1 MNVFSL
7 SPAGL
12 RRSIALLSLVG
23 LSTILFAQAPSPRTR
38 SATDEPP
45 PETEVGI
52 PVTDKLTIEK
62 CGSCH
67 KADEKGDLTRI
78 SWIRTTP
85 EGWEEAI
92 KRMVKLNGL
101 MLSPPEARHIV
112 TYLAKD
118 HGDAPEEVA
127 PYRWFLE
134 KRQPFSEPVPGPEIR
149 MACAS
154 CHPLARPRTWHR
166 SATEWGLL
174 VNMHEGYF
182 PSAERTSLRVA
193 LREDSNGIHLPP
205 NTPKPA
211 KEPVDL
217 ALDYLRT
224 TNGLHSAAWSSWR
237 ANMRD
242 LDLKGR
248 WIVDA
253 YQPGKGRYFGF
264 MTISPRETPDNF
276 RTETTLTRIADGSKV
291 VMPGQSVTYSGYEW
305 RGRSKMPGIGD
316 IRQVMAVAA
325 DQSSMEGRWFWGGYD
340 EFGLNVKARRDNSD
354 IAVLGTNVYS
364 LRAGV
369 KGIALRVLGE
379 RFPANLTAAD
389 IGLGAGVHVSKILS
403 VKPTEISLL
412 VDVDPVVVSGFRSL
426 SIKSTVVPQA
436 FSVYDKIDYIKVAND
451 GSVARLGGATHEKGY
466 VQFEAIAF
474 NRGIDG
480 LPNTADD
487 VSLGPVTA
495 KWSMEEFISH
505 YGDDDKEFIGS
516 LDTNGLFTPAMEGP
530 NPQRRF
536 STNNNGDVWVVATY
550 RGKGSPEALTAKAYL
565 VVAVPLYM
573 KWDQPEVGQ

>member
-1 MNVFSL
+1 MNASSL
-7 SPAGL
+7 LVLMSLATILSAQTPSPAA
-12 RRSIALLSLVG
+12 RPAVN
-23 LSTILFAQAPSPRTR
+23 
-38 SATDEPP
+38 EVP
-45 PETEVGI
+45 PETEAGI
-52 PVTDKLTIEK
+52 PVTDKITIEK
-62 CGSCH
+62 CSTCH

-101 MLSPPEARHIV
+101 ALSPGEARHIV
-112 TYLAKD
+112 TYLAND
-118 HGDAPEEVA
+118 HGIAPDEA
-127 PYRWFLE
+127 LPYRWFLE
-134 KRQPFSEPVPGPEIR
+134 KRQPFDEPMPGPEVR

-174 VNMHEGYF
+174 LNMHMGYF
-182 PSAERTSLRVA
+182 PGAERTSFRVA
-193 LREDSNGIHLPP
+193 LRDDSMGVHLPP
-205 NTPKPA
+205 NTPKPM
-211 KEPVDL
+211 KDPVDV
-217 ALDYLRT
+217 ALDYLKT
-224 TNGLHSAAWSSWR
+224 TNGLHSAAWSNWR

-248 WIVDA
+248 WTVAA
-253 YQPGKGRYFGF
+253 YQPGKGRYYGF
-264 MTISPRETPDNF
+264 MTISPGETPDTF
-276 RTETTLTRIADGSKV
+276 KTETTLTRVADGSKLV
-291 VMPGQSVTYSGYEW
+291 LPGQSVTYSGYEW
-305 RGRSKMPGIGD
+305 RGRGKMQGTGD
-316 IRQVMAVAA
+316 VRQVMTVAA

-340 EFGLNVKARRDNSD
+340 EFGFNVTAHRDNHD
-354 IAVLGTNVYS
+354 VAILGTNVYS
-364 LRAGV
+364 LHAGD
-369 KGIALRVLGE
+369 KGVPFTLFGE
-379 RFPANLTAAD
+379 RFPAALSAAD
-389 IGLGAGVHVSKILS
+389 VGLGAGVHVSKIVS
-403 VKPTEISLL
+403 QKPTEISLL
-412 VDVDPVVVSGFRSL
+412 VDVDPVVVSGFRSV
-426 SIKSTVVPQA
+426 SVKSTIVPQA

-451 GSVARLGGATHEKGY
+451 GSVARLGGGAHEKGY

-495 KWSMEEFISH
+495 KWSTEEFVSH

-536 STNNNGDVWVVATY
+536 STNNNGDIWVVGTY
-550 RGKGSPEALTAKAYL
+550 QDKTAKAYL